1 MDLLISMHSDIPIYE
16 QIKDQIKKLIIHQ
29 RLKKDE
35 QLPSIR
41 TLAKDLQVG
50 IVTVKRAYD
59 DLVLDGYVYAK
70 SAKGYYVAET
80 DEESIKKEYL
90 KRIEHHMHMIESLKK
105 EARLSDQDIE
115 NLWKH
120 KGGNKDV

>member
-1 MDLLISMHSDIPIYE
+1 MDLLISMHSDTPIYE
-16 QIKDQIKKLIIHQ
+16 QIKNQIKKLIIHQ
-29 RLKKDE
+29 RLKTDE
-35 QLPSIR
+35 QLSSIR

-59 DLVLDGYVYAK
+59 DLVLDGYLYAK

-80 DEESIKKEYL
+80 DEASIKKEYL
-90 KRIEHHMHMIESLKK
+90 KRIEDHIHMIESLKK
-105 EARLSDQDIE
+105 EARLDDQDIE

>member
-1 MDLLISMHSDIPIYE
+1 MDLLISMHSDTPIYE

-29 RLKKDE
+29 RLKIDE

-59 DLVLDGYVYAK
+59 DLVLDGYLYAK
-70 SAKGYYVAET
+70 SAKGYYVTET

-90 KRIEHHMHMIESLKK
+90 KRIEDHIHMIESLKK
-105 EARLSDQDIE
+105 EARLDDQDIE

-120 KGGNKDV
+120 KGRD

>member
-29 RLKKDE
+29 RLKPDE

-59 DLVLDGYVYAK
+59 DLVLDGY
-70 SAKGYYVAET
+70 
-80 DEESIKKEYL
+80 L
-90 KRIEHHMHMIESLKK
+90 
-105 EARLSDQDIE
+105 
-115 NLWKH
+115 
-120 KGGNKDV
+120 